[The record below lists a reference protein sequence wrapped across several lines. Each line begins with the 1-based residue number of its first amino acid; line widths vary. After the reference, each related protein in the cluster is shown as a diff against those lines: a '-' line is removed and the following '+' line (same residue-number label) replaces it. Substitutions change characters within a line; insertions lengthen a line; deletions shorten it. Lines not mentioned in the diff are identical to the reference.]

1 MRRDYKFCIHWPT
14 HFFFN
19 FSDITFHYLKVV
31 LKSTICR
38 HLHTQYWWRCE
49 SPFLHSFKLWRY
61 INHKAGVHT
70 NKGEKNLKN
79 ATHKQWNVCI
89 RDQVWLC
96 YVFTAF
102 DIPVQSTNIQ
112 WNVKP
117 VRKKLVRSSNLLTK
131 INWDIKASDSSHICV
146 KNSENLIKIH
156 IKIVSDLSINV
167 LGGKASDLDQ
177 IFGKEQKIFTFV
189 DHYFF
194 AWNYKSNECLTCLL
208 QTNMKPVYFRPI
220 SDLAGHQLDFHRS
233 NGSFMKKESQLTS
246 SACGSL

>member
-1 MRRDYKFCIHWPT
+1 MRHINNEMYAYATKCGYVMCSWPST
-14 HFFFN
+14 YQCNQPTFN
-19 FSDITFHYLKVV
+19 ETS
-31 LKSTICR
+31 
-38 HLHTQYWWRCE
+38 
-49 SPFLHSFKLWRY
+49 
-61 INHKAGVHT
+61 N
-70 NKGEKNLKN
+70 
-79 ATHKQWNVCI
+79 
-89 RDQVWLC
+89 
-96 YVFTAF
+96 
-102 DIPVQSTNIQ
+102 QSE
-112 WNVKP
+112 
-117 VRKKLVRSSNLLTK
+117 KKLVRSSNLLTK

-177 IFGKEQKIFTFV
+177 IFGKEQKIFTSV

-233 NGSFMKKESQLTS
+233 NVSFMKKESQLTS